1 MEWNGTPVLNKN
13 VQLSSESEKWRW
25 INVWVGRKTV
35 NDVLQVRNAPTHFE
49 HEQGSQTADSA
60 PGVAT

>member
-1 MEWNGTPVLNKN
+1 M
-13 VQLSSESEKWRW
+13 KWSACPKQKCPALVGKREMT
-25 INVWVGRKTV
+25 VDKCMGGRKTV